1 MKSET
6 ETLINDIFERTKKNL
21 IEDINT
27 AGEPVLQLFEVL
39 MKILIAQEQEYS
51 KLFETSGF
59 LPKQYEKPV
68 AKLFVNFFEDEKLFA
83 HNNIQQVE
91 TLLEHATALTSAF
104 MGKPPVFIQQVLTVN
119 DKKETNYTIENFTYE
134 WAPDKSFFP
143 GTKLR
148 FPSLKIEAESNAQ
161 LRVRRIP
168 LSHNLLIDIL
178 MKFLNDD
185 NWEIQETDM
194 IEHYQEQ
201 VFQWDK
207 AFGPMFENA
216 Q

>member
-1 MKSET
+1 MQIEIENK
-6 ETLINDIFERTKKNL
+6 IGDVFERTKKNL

-27 AGEPVLQLFEVL
+27 AGEPVLQLFEAL
-39 MKILIAQEQEYS
+39 MKILIAQEQEYD
-51 KLFETSGF
+51 KLFDVPGF

-68 AKLFVNFFEDEKLFA
+68 RKLFINFFEDERLFA

-91 TLLEHATALTSAF
+91 LLLEHATALTSAF

-119 DKKETNYTIENFTYE
+119 DKKEINYTIENFTYE

-178 MKFLNDD
+178 MKFLNED
-185 NWEIQETDM
+185 NWQ
-194 IEHYQEQ
+194 IEEDEEQYQEQ

>member
-1 MKSET
+1 MQQEIET
-6 ETLINDIFERTKKNL
+6 KINEIFERTKKNL

-27 AGEPVLQLFEVL
+27 AGEPVLQLFEAL
-39 MKILIAQEQEYS
+39 MKILIAQEQEYDQ
-51 KLFETSGF
+51 LFDVPGF
-59 LPKQYEKPV
+59 LPKQYEKPI
-68 AKLFVNFFEDEKLFA
+68 AKLFINFFEDEKLFA

-91 TLLEHATALTSAF
+91 TLLEHATALTAAF
-104 MGKPPVFIQQVLTVN
+104 MGKPPVFIQQVLIVN
-119 DKKETNYTIENFTYE
+119 DKKEINYTIENFTYE

-148 FPSLKIEAESNAQ
+148 FPSLKVEAESNAQ

-168 LSHNLLIDIL
+168 LNHNLLIDIL

-185 NWEIQETDM
+185 NWQ
-194 IEHYQEQ
+194 IEEDEEQYQEQ

-207 AFGPMFENA
+207 AFGPLFENA
-216 Q
+216 K